1 MGRVLLYGDI
11 DLSIWDTL
19 PTPSKH
25 LLLRPRPST
34 QLMRSASLSG
44 YEDLVRSLG
53 REPRLFLRSVGLN
66 QSALRDPQALIAR
79 DAARELLEITARAT
93 QCEDFALRLAAQRRL
108 SALGPISL
116 VLKEEPTP
124 GQALQTLCRY
134 LRLVNPSLMLH
145 VEQAGAWVILR
156 EELLPSPGLLMRQS
170 VELAVASLYRL
181 LSELAGPQWQAHEVC
196 FSHRPPQDL
205 RAHRAFF
212 GRGVKFNQD
221 FNGLVCRAEDL
232 AQARPAGDRQAAGFA
247 RKYLDAALRA
257 QHTSVQ
263 DNIYP
268 LILAALPS
276 GAFTATSVARL
287 CGIDRRTL
295 HRQLQAEGWSFSRL
309 LDQVRLDLV
318 HKHLRESDLALSDMA
333 TLLGFGRQSS
343 FSHWCKVH
351 LGCSATQ
358 WRRQALTK
366 PAPALTLD
374 NSAQKTR
381 RA

>member
-124 GQALQTLCRY
+124 AQALQTLCRY
-134 LRLVNPSLMLH
+134 VQLVNPSLMLH
-145 VEQAGAWVILR
+145 VEQAGAWTILR
-156 EELLPSPGLLMRQS
+156 EELLPSPGLVMRQS
-170 VELAVASLYRL
+170 VELAVGSLHQL
-181 LSELAGPQWQAHEVC
+181 LRELVGPHWRAREVC
-196 FSHRPPQDL
+196 FTHRPPQDL

-212 GRGVKFNQD
+212 AGPVKFNQD
-221 FNGLVCRAEDL
+221 FNGLVCLTRDLTQPRAASDQL
-232 AQARPAGDRQAAGFA
+232 AAGFA
-247 RKYLDAALRA
+247 RQYLDAALHA
-257 QHTSVQ
+257 QRVSVQ
-263 DNIYP
+263 ESIYP

-276 GAFTATSVARL
+276 GSCTATSVARL

-318 HKHLRESDLALSDMA
+318 RKHLRESDLALGEMA
-333 TLLGFGRQSS
+333 SLLGFARQSS
-343 FSHWCKVH
+343 LSHWCQRH
-351 LGCSATQ
+351 LGCSASQ
-358 WRRQALTK
+358 WRSQALGTRPPAQ
-366 PAPALTLD
+366 PAPHR
-374 NSAQKTR
+374 AQKTR